1 MSTQTVGTKLYEDDI
16 QLLEEYEERHGVS
29 RSEALR
35 RSVRGLDSEDES
47 LTVVSLFLVTGL
59 FLILSSTLWVV
70 PYIFAQY
77 WAVAV
82 LVWLGLRL
90 RKLR

>member
-35 RSVRGLDSEDES
+35 RSVRELDSDNES
-47 LTVVSLFLVTGL
+47 LTVIGFVLVTGL

-82 LVWLGLRL
+82 LVWFGLRAW
-90 RKLR
+90 RSR

>member
-35 RSVRGLDSEDES
+35 RSVRGLESEDDS
-47 LTVVSLFLVTGL
+47 LIVIGFVLITGL

-70 PYIFAQY
+70 PYEFAQY

-82 LVWLGLRL
+82 LVWFGLRAWRL
-90 RKLR
+90 R

>member
-16 QLLEEYEERHGVS
+16 ELLEEYEERHGVS

-35 RSVRGLDSEDES
+35 RSVRSLDSEEEPLGIILFVL
-47 LTVVSLFLVTGL
+47 LTGTA
-59 FLILSSTLWVV
+59 LIVSSTLWVV

-82 LVWLGLRL
+82 LVWFGLRAW
-90 RKLR
+90 RSR

>member
-1 MSTQTVGTKLYEDDI
+1 
-16 QLLEEYEERHGVS
+16 VS

-35 RSVRGLDSEDES
+35 RSVRSLDSEGEPLGIILFVL
-47 LTVVSLFLVTGL
+47 LTGTA
-59 FLILSSTLWVV
+59 LIVSSTLWVV

-82 LVWLGLRL
+82 LVWFGLRAW
-90 RKLR
+90 RSR